1 MGQNKKPR
9 NNLHKNSQL
18 IFYKRIKKTVME
30 QRYSLQQMALEK
42 WDIHVEKMNVDT
54 DLVPF
59 MKLT

>member
-9 NNLHKNSQL
+9 NNLHKNRQL

>member
-1 MGQNKKPR
+1 
-9 NNLHKNSQL
+9 
-18 IFYKRIKKTVME
+18 ME

-59 MKLT
+59 MKLN